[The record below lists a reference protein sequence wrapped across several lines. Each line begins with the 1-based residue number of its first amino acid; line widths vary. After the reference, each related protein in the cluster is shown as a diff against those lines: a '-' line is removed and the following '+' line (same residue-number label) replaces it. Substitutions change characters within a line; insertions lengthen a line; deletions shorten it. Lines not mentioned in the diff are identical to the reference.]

1 MPYRVRVTPSIA
13 ALLSS
18 ATPLGVGKQS
28 YRVSHFRIPDVLSAS
43 NQRFLSHLKKACYV
57 TGRVRSVCQVC
68 DEKTLDCTSAIVL
81 GDRRKGL
88 SGSWQLV
95 ECDSCGVISMSP
107 LPTDEQLAFYYG
119 AYSQDDTIDLSQ
131 GVGSRHPKLRKLF
144 HWLSGDVDP
153 RDFVH
158 VPDGARVLDYGCGHA
173 GYLSDFHHRGVAISG
188 AEIADYAVKA
198 CRSHGYD
205 VHKVDEF
212 SRIPFNEG
220 EFDIVY
226 LMQVFE
232 HLRDP
237 HEFLQELARILKS
250 GGMLYLAVPNAAS
263 IWRKVFNHNWVSGW
277 FAPFHLFHYRC
288 DILEK
293 MAGQHGFDRIDT
305 WSRTPES
312 WFRLNLK
319 AIFYPRENK
328 LDWYRNWL
336 DACPVRYLLML
347 LLRTIELPFHEKD
360 CLVIQLRKR

>member
-1 MPYRVRVTPSIA
+1 M
-13 ALLSS
+13 L
-18 ATPLGVGKQS
+18 
-28 YRVSHFRIPDVLSAS
+28 
-43 NQRFLSHLKKACYV
+43 
-57 TGRVRSVCQVC
+57 
-68 DEKTLDCTSAIVL
+68 
-81 GDRRKGL
+81 
-88 SGSWQLV
+88 
-95 ECDSCGVISMSP
+95 P
-107 LPTDEQLAFYYG
+107 LPTDEQLVSYYG
-119 AYSQDDTIDLSQ
+119 AYSQDDKVDLSQ

-153 RDFVH
+153 RDFVN
-158 VPDGARVLDYGCGHA
+158 VPAGARVLDYGCGHA

-188 AEIADYAVKA
+188 AEIAEYAVEA
-198 CRSHGYD
+198 CRNHGYD
-205 VHKVDEF
+205 VHKVDDF
-212 SRIPFNEG
+212 SHIPFDTC

-263 IWRKVFNHNWVSGW
+263 IWRKVFSHNWVSGW
-277 FAPFHLFHYRC
+277 FAPFHLFHYTC
-288 DILEK
+288 GTLEK
-293 MAGQHGFDRIDT
+293 LAGQHGFDLIDT

-319 AIFYPRENK
+319 AILYPRENR
-328 LDWYRNWL
+328 LDWHRNWL
-336 DACPVRYLLML
+336 DSRPVRYLLML